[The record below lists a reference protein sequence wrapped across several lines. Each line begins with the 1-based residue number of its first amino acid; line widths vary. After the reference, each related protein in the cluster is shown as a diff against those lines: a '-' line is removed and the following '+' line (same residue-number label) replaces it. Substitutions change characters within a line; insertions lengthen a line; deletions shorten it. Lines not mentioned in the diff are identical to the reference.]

1 MPLIHKLIILIAV
14 CAPLTAYA
22 LPEDNAAK
30 MHITADSTLF
40 NYKTG
45 FNTYQGNVDVQQGG
59 TRLKADKIT
68 TQSNLHHK
76 MEEAIAY
83 GSDKTPADYWT
94 VPKKGDLIFHA
105 QANIIKFYPLKSLVM
120 LEGNVSVTQGDNSFH
135 GATIIYNMKNQT
147 ISAPANNQGRATI
160 IIQPTKIPS

>member
-1 MPLIHKLIILIAV
+1 MRLIHNIILAAMLCAPIAV
-14 CAPLTAYA
+14 YA
-22 LPEDNAAK
+22 LPEDSMAT
-30 MHITADSTLF
+30 MHITADTTLF
-40 NYKTG
+40 NYKSG
-45 FNTYQGNVDVQQGG
+45 YNIYQGNVDVQQGD
-59 TRLKADKIT
+59 TRLKADKVT
-68 TQSNLHHK
+68 TQSNPKHK

-105 QANIIKFYPLKSLVM
+105 QAYIIKFYPLKALVM

>member
-1 MPLIHKLIILIAV
+1 MRLVYKFIILV
-14 CAPLTAYA
+14 LCFAPLALYA
-22 LPEDNAAK
+22 LPEDSVEK
-30 MHITADSTLF
+30 MHIVADSTLF

-59 TRLKADKIT
+59 TRLKADKVT
-68 TQSNLHHK
+68 TKSNLKHK

-105 QANIIKFYPLKSLVM
+105 QASVIKFYPLKSLVM
-120 LEGNVSVTQGDNSFH
+120 LEGNVNVTQGDNSFH
-135 GATIIYNMKNQT
+135 GATIIYNMKDQT

-160 IIQPTKIPS
+160 IIQPTKITS